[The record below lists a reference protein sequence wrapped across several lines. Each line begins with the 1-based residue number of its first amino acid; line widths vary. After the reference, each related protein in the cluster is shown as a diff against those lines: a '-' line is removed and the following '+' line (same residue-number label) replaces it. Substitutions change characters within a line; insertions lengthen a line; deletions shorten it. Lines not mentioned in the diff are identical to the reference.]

1 MLTGVVIRGYLQTI
15 ESEGLLGRVR
25 ELVPEATRAMIDRPP
40 LVVSTVSGTVLD
52 DLLVAVERLRGRTAP
67 RKIARQTAGQFFG
80 PVLKSL
86 LQTTLTM
93 FGSSPNALL
102 ERMGGLSSLMV
113 KEVSFGFEETSE
125 AHGTLSL
132 LFPSAPPAATLT
144 AWEGICEFLFDFC
157 RRRGTVAAHRAL
169 DGGRRCE
176 IDVSWGE
183 VVDAAAALER
193 EQQRGSDRVGGYDG

>member
-15 ESEGLLGRVR
+15 ESEGLLGKVR
-25 ELVPEATRAMIDRPP
+25 ELVPASTRALIDRPP
-40 LVVSTVSGTVLD
+40 LVISTVSGTVLD
-52 DLLVAVERLRGRTAP
+52 DLLVAVERVKGRSAP
-67 RKIARQTAGQFFG
+67 RKIARKTAGQFFG

-93 FGSSPNALL
+93 FGSTPSALL

-113 KEVSFGFEETSE
+113 KDVEFRFAETSE
-125 AHGTLSL
+125 AHGTLTIV
-132 LFPSAPPAATLT
+132 FPSAPPAATLT

-157 RRRGTVAAHRAL
+157 RLRGTVSVHRAL

-176 IDVSWGE
+176 IDVSWG
-183 VVDAAAALER
+183 DAVEAVPGAAKVLE
-193 EQQRGSDRVGGYDG
+193 QHGGYDG